1 MAYIAL
7 KLGGVQGVLQL
18 QEVREVG
25 RTVWFLVL
33 VGFIFHLENRKNAHQ
48 HSRFSREFSTH
59 MISLRFASTK
69 RFICS
74 RSLRFYSLICAALS
88 EAGVQILKKYRK
100 TV

>member
-33 VGFIFHLENRKNAHQ
+33 VGFIFHLEDRKNAHQ
-48 HSRFSREFSTH
+48 HSRFS
-59 MISLRFASTK
+59 MIS
-69 RFICS
+69 
-74 RSLRFYSLICAALS
+74 
-88 EAGVQILKKYRK
+88 GHM
-100 TV
+100 